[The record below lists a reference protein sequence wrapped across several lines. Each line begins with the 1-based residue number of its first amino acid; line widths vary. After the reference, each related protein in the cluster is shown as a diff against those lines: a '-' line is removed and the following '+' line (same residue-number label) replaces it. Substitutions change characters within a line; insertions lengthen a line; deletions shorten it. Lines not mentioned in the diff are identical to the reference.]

1 MTTVIPTTEVK
12 NRFGRVLR
20 QVTQSDNPIIIER
33 DGKPVAVLL
42 SITAWQALHPSAN
55 LPAPDADLLEAAFGL
70 WAGRPDIDDE
80 WLTNGRSQW
89 ESNWV
94 MADE

>member
-20 QVTQSDNPIIIER
+20 QVTQSVNPIIIER

-70 WAGRPDIDDE
+70 WQADQILMMRGLPTAVPNGKQ
-80 WLTNGRSQW
+80 LGNGR
-89 ESNWV
+89 
-94 MADE
+94 

>member
-1 MTTVIPTTEVK
+1 MTTAIPATEVK

-42 SITAWQALHPSAN
+42 SIAAWQALHPLEN
-55 LPAPDADLLEAAFGL
+55 VPATGTHLLDATFGL
-70 WAGRPDIDDE
+70 WAARDDIDDD
-80 WLTNGRSQW
+80 WLANGRSNW
-89 ESNWV
+89 ESNWHH
-94 MADE
+94 E